1 MTFDA
6 WEGGVYCPDD
16 VLMHWGIPGMK
27 HGRRRYQNEDGTWT
41 EQGLAE
47 RRKREGFGESRAE
60 RKAERKAARAERK
73 EARKAARAKAMDEWA
88 EKRRQKNVKNLTDE
102 EIRSKIERMKLEQE
116 YREMAKSPALKLGE
130 KLVTEYLKNHN
141 EKLERAYNEKQT
153 KLTRE
158 FEMAKLKEQTEQTK
172 LRAEADKA
180 RASADKTRAE
190 TDRVDI
196 EKGTRMK
203 NLKNQAQS
211 NKLQAKRWH
220 SDYTILGGMRK
231 LGNKILSGRGD
242 QLQTE
247 YRAVGE
253 SNAAM
258 RRGLTDARIAKRQ
271 NKILTRRNRKLD
283 PWEAKAEIQGG
294 SKNYFESQEPREK
307 QQKKKK
313 GKNGGDN
320 S

>member
-47 RRKREGFGESRAE
+47 RRKREGFGEREQRRAE
-60 RKAERKAARAERK
+60 KKAARTERR
-73 EARKAARAKAMDEWA
+73 EARKAARAEARAEYA
-88 EKRRQKNVKNLTDE
+88 EKRRQKNVKNLTDQ
-102 EIRSKIERMKLEQE
+102 EIRSKIERMKLEEE
-116 YREMAKSPALKLGE
+116 YRELAKSPALKLGE
-130 KLVTEYLKNHN
+130 KLITEYVKNHN
-141 EKLERAYNEKQT
+141 EKMERAYNEKQ
-153 KLTRE
+153 LRLERE
-158 FEMAKLKEQTEQTK
+158 HEMKKLKEQTEQAK
-172 LRAEADKA
+172 LKSTADTA
-180 RASADKTRAE
+180 RAKADQAKAE
-190 TDRVDI
+190 TDKLDI

-203 NLKNQAQS
+203 SLKNQAQS
-211 NKLQAKRWH
+211 NKLQAKRWR

-231 LGNKILSGRGD
+231 LGNKILSGRGE
-242 QLQTE
+242 QLETE
-247 YRAVGE
+247 YKAVGE

-283 PWEAKAEIQGG
+283 PWEEKATIPGG
-294 SKNYFESQEPREK
+294 QKNYFEGQDKPK
-307 QQKKKK
+307 NKK
-313 GKNGGDN
+313 GKKGGGE
-320 S
+320 

>member
-6 WEGGVYCPDD
+6 WEGGVYRPDD

-47 RRKREGFGESRAE
+47 RRKREGFGEGREERKQRRAE
-60 RKAERKAARAERK
+60 KKAARTERRETRKAAREQ
-73 EARKAARAKAMDEWA
+73 ARADHA
-88 EKRRQKNVKNLTDE
+88 EKRRQNNAKTMTDAE
-102 EIRSKIERMKLEQE
+102 LRAKIDRIKLEQE
-116 YREMAKSPALKLGE
+116 YREMTKSPALKLGE
-130 KLVTEYLKNHN
+130 KLVTEYLKSHN

-158 FEMAKLKEQTEQTK
+158 HEMAKLKEQTKQAE
-172 LRAEADKA
+172 LRSKADTARADADKA
-180 RASADKTRAE
+180 RAE
-190 TDRVDI
+190 TDKVDI

-203 NLKNQAQS
+203 SLKNQAAS
-211 NKLQAKRWH
+211 NKLQAKRWR

-231 LGNKILSGRGD
+231 LSNKILSGRGE
-242 QLQTE
+242 QLETE

-258 RRGLTDARIAKRQ
+258 RRGMTDARIAKKQ
-271 NKILTRRNRKLD
+271 NKMLTRRNRKLN
-283 PWEAKAEIQGG
+283 PWETKAEISGG
-294 SKNYFESQEPREK
+294 PKNYFESQE
-307 QQKKKK
+307 QKKKQK
-313 GKNGGDN
+313 GKKGGGD